1 MPHKQ
6 LFYYTMIADAM
17 QLSKIDSGADFTLQ
31 SAAPGGGKACRFA
44 ATCPAYPRENQQK
57 RAKNESIFL
66 SNCKNYLRMRQRNE
80 KPKKI
85 CASEMLRAWGGAP
98 RKIYDF
104 SKNRRKTAGFLSVL
118 SAKRFQQRK
127 AGWLGTKKA
136 LKKFF
141 CGRVKILQEAYRQR
155 FIFELQYKWSR
166 NRAVSSTKHFFEG
179 GTHKWVSMTS
189 L

>member
-1 MPHKQ
+1 
-6 LFYYTMIADAM
+6 
-17 QLSKIDSGADFTLQ
+17 
-31 SAAPGGGKACRFA
+31 
-44 ATCPAYPRENQQK
+44 
-57 RAKNESIFL
+57 
-66 SNCKNYLRMRQRNE
+66 
-80 KPKKI
+80 
-85 CASEMLRAWGGAP
+85 MLRAWGGAP

-104 SKNRRKTAGFLSVL
+104 SKNYRKTAVFLSVL

-155 FIFELQYKWSR
+155 FIFELQYQWSR
-166 NRAVSSTKHFFEG
+166 NKG
-179 GTHKWVSMTS
+179 GIINKAF